1 MTCCPNGSPRISFIK
16 TDPFMNRLR
25 PAIFFLFSLFVL
37 SASPALYAAP
47 APESAPL
54 SLDDAVRIG
63 LEKSRALELARLDR
77 DMAHQKIRETWSRV
91 LPQVSTDFIYTRS
104 VKPSILFFPNIFNGG
119 NGSSFTAIEISADNS
134 ASATLN
140 LRQPIFNG
148 SAFAGIRAAGTV
160 RKMSEEAYRNTEAA
174 VITDIKMAYFDALIS
189 RDQLKLIEQSVAR
202 WEESRRD
209 TRAMFRQG
217 VAADIDT
224 LKAFLSVENLRPE
237 LLQAESRVGIT
248 MTKLKNAM
256 GVTPDTEL
264 RLAGKLELSSD
275 SYPTEIAAAYE
286 EALLGR
292 PDLRQLELQVQ
303 AQGEKLSSARAERF
317 PVLAAFGKLES
328 QTAFNDGVK
337 TSQSR
342 WPVSSAVGLQLSMPI
357 FTGFRI
363 SSQVEQ
369 AKIEQLQSRTRYE
382 DLKANIRA
390 EIEIM
395 LSSFRE
401 SQKRIEVQS
410 KTITVAER
418 SYRISQLRFREGIGS
433 RLELTDAELQL
444 NKAKTNYLQAVY
456 DYLVTSVRLDKALGR
471 SKAQVTKS

>member
-1 MTCCPNGSPRISFIK
+1 
-16 TDPFMNRLR
+16 MNRLR
-25 PAIFFLFSLFVL
+25 PALYFLFSLLLVSTSPTL
-37 SASPALYAAP
+37 HAAAAS
-47 APESAPL
+47 ESAPL

-63 LEKSRALELARLDR
+63 LEKSRTLEIARLDR

-91 LPQVSTDFIYTRS
+91 LPQVSTDLLYTRS
-104 VKPSILFFPNIFNGG
+104 VKPSILFFPVDKLSGG
-119 NGSSFTAIEISADNS
+119 SGSSFTAIEISADNS
-134 ASATLN
+134 ASATIN
-140 LRQPIFNG
+140 LRQQIFNA
-148 SAFAGIRAAGTV
+148 SAFAGIRAASTV

-189 RDQLKLIEQSVAR
+189 RDQLKLIEQSIAR
-202 WEESRRD
+202 WEASQKD

-256 GVTPDTEL
+256 GVTSETEL
-264 RLAGKLELSSD
+264 NLSGKLELASA
-275 SYPTEIAAAYE
+275 SYPTEIAAAYD
-286 EALLGR
+286 EALLQR
-292 PDLRQLELQVQ
+292 PDLHQLEFQVQ
-303 AQGEKLSSARAERF
+303 AQGEKLSSARAEHF
-317 PVLAAFGKLES
+317 PVLSAFGKLES

-337 TSQSR
+337 PSDSR
-342 WPVSSAVGLQLSMPI
+342 WPVSSAVGLQLSLPI

-369 AKIEQLQSRTRYE
+369 ARIEQLQSRTRYE

-390 EIEIM
+390 EIEII
-395 LSSFRE
+395 LSNYRE
-401 SQKRIEVQS
+401 SKKRIEVQS
-410 KTITVAER
+410 KTIRVAER

-444 NKAKTNYLQAVY
+444 NKAKTNYLQAIY

-471 SKAQVTKS
+471 SKATVAKS